1 MTIQTSPPAQT
12 SSPGLKLHNYYL
24 SSASFRVR
32 IALNLKGLSYEYV
45 SHHLR
50 RAEHRTADFLS
61 INPHGLVPALELGH
75 GDVLTQ
81 SVAMMEYLEEV
92 YPEIPLLPADAM
104 GRARV
109 RAIVNAVA
117 CDIHPL
123 NNLRVLNYLK
133 GPLGHSQD
141 EVDLWYRH
149 WVVTGFGPLEQD
161 LAGSP
166 HTGRFCHGDSPTLA
180 DAVLVPQIFN
190 ARRFNVDLTPYPT
203 ITRILEACMALPA
216 FADAAPDQQPEAAAG

>member
-1 MTIQTSPPAQT
+1 MTIQTDSAA
-12 SSPGLKLHNYYL
+12 LKLHNYYL

-32 IALNLKGLSYEYV
+32 IALNLKALAYEYV
-45 SHHLR
+45 SLHLR
-50 RAEHRTADFLS
+50 RAEHRTDDFLR

-75 GDVLTQ
+75 GNVLTQ

-92 YPEIPLLPADAM
+92 YPEVPLLPADPL

-109 RAIVNAVA
+109 RAIVNAIA

-123 NNLRVLNYLK
+123 NNLRVLGYLK
-133 GPLGHSQD
+133 GPLGHSQE
-141 EVDLWYRH
+141 EVDRWYQH

-161 LAGSP
+161 LASSP
-166 HTGRFCHGDSPTLA
+166 QTGRFCHGDTPTLA

-190 ARRFNVDLTPYPT
+190 ARRFNVDLAPYPT
-203 ITRILEACMALPA
+203 ISRIFDACMALPA
-216 FADAAPDQQPEAAAG
+216 FADAAPDQQPEAREPG